1 MKFKKQIEVMILV
14 IMCSFSAG
22 WYVAAEENEGEE
34 IQKEY
39 EIRIE
44 EPDGENG
51 YYVTA
56 PEMMLRASGREE
68 IFYRMEKADGTVE
81 SGKLEKNIGEDKE
94 ETKEEG
100 EEPKEPEEIEK
111 NWVSQNFKDGVTILK
126 VWQEVVD
133 EEGKIKRVYEEEQI
147 IPVDTKGPSI
157 WLENEKDIKGWLSVA
172 PTIIA
177 RAEDIT
183 SGMAVMEGY
192 TEKEKQISGK
202 ERISFKVD
210 VTSVS
215 GQAVQVQIYAKD
227 VAGNQSFVMK
237 DLYIDMNP
245 PKLSLKGITNFA
257 IVNTDVEILGQIEEE
272 NTVGEYVF
280 EGIWKTADGKESLI
294 STLKCN
300 QEKNMFSEN
309 GLYQLWLKARDAAGN
324 YSETQCI
331 FLIDKEKPKIRYVE
345 ELEGRSLKE
354 FCWKYEKKDVIQDYT
369 FCSEELLLDG
379 STYVKGERIVKEG
392 RHRFLI
398 RAKDA
403 AGNVE
408 EKSAAF
414 VIDHTAPEIIIKG
427 ARDGESYEKE
437 RPLLVA
443 LRDSE
448 DLLDVVRVNGKE
460 QRLEDSQR
468 KCYYHAVKPGEYKV
482 FVAAEDKAGNRTEN
496 MIHFWITEEK
506 NAVEEHGNMP
516 ENQIKEKHVKKIAKG
531 EGKKTEEKR
540 TDEEEYDRREKEIH
554 IGIVVV
560 FLVFVTVSAIGI
572 KSLVKREDAG

>member
-157 WLENEKDIKGWLSVA
+157 WLGDIKGWLSVA

-183 SGMAVMEGY
+183 SGMSVMEGY
-192 TEKEKQISGK
+192 TEKEKQIFGK

-300 QEKNMFSEN
+300 QEKNVFSEN

-345 ELEGRSLKE
+345 DLEGRSLKE

-540 TDEEEYDRREKEIH
+540 TEEEEYDRREKEIH